1 MPDTKGLRSPDKR
14 GDYIGNEIKERGYFP
29 EFYFY
34 KAIENAGGVPFYLV
48 FGNELEEGRYLTIGK
63 GITELLGIPAEEFT
77 EKLFQSL
84 IEKIVPLTD
93 NIPADLSQSREK
105 FVKGKLENYKAEIL
119 IRTLGNEKKWI
130 LDSSVPIKDAE
141 TDKVIGAFGILFNI
155 DESKQ
160 ILEKMEAARLQT
172 EESNRLNTAF
182 LRNISHEIRTPLNA
196 IVGFA
201 TLLGEPE
208 YDQVQRQEFAN
219 IISNKTDHLLEILN
233 DIIEMSDI
241 ESNTVKVKKDETN
254 LNMLVRRVYKRFK
267 TKVNAKNIQ
276 FEYSVPSEDNE
287 VNITTDRFKLFQILQ
302 NLVGNAIKFTSE
314 GKVHFGY
321 KVKNGELEF
330 YVSDTGIGISPEHQS
345 KIFNR
350 LFQADN
356 SYSRRYEGT
365 GLGLAVCKAYVE
377 LLGGEIRFYS
387 TPGVGSTFYFTLPF
401 ENPADAV

>member
-172 EESNRLNTAF
+172 EESKRLNTAF

-241 ESNTVKVKKDETN
+241 E
-254 LNMLVRRVYKRFK
+254 
-267 TKVNAKNIQ
+267 
-276 FEYSVPSEDNE
+276 
-287 VNITTDRFKLFQILQ
+287 
-302 NLVGNAIKFTSE
+302 
-314 GKVHFGY
+314 
-321 KVKNGELEF
+321 
-330 YVSDTGIGISPEHQS
+330 
-345 KIFNR
+345 
-350 LFQADN
+350 
-356 SYSRRYEGT
+356 
-365 GLGLAVCKAYVE
+365 
-377 LLGGEIRFYS
+377 
-387 TPGVGSTFYFTLPF
+387 
-401 ENPADAV
+401 